1 MGFATLTERYRSCL
15 PGGSGS
21 RKTKET
27 VSFFGLSSFLI
38 FIGIYSSA
46 FSVSE
51 DSELRKSI
59 RRYAIKE
66 SKVTRQYW
74 NGANGERDIEKSILV
89 FTKRN

>member
-46 FSVSE
+46 FSVSK
-51 DSELRKSI
+51 DSEFP
-59 RRYAIKE
+59 
-66 SKVTRQYW
+66 RQYW